1 MNTQDQ
7 RHGEQKDSHIQYLVI
22 NANIYCLTLQDASY
36 YTVVYIVILH
46 EEESIHYTYMCSYS
60 EYAFTIQYKRMN
72 ILYYQSSF
80 YEMFGLCVCIF
91 VWFCPKCRQLMLLFV
106 MYLLLESFM

>member
-7 RHGEQKDSHIQYLVI
+7 MHGEQKDSHIQYLVI

-36 YTVVYIVILH
+36 STVVYIVLLH
-46 EEESIHYTYMCSYS
+46 VEEFIHYIYMYSYS
-60 EYAFTIQYKRMN
+60 EYTFTIQYKRMN

-80 YEMFGLCVCIF
+80 YEMFGMCVSMYGF
-91 VWFCPKCRQLMLLFV
+91 V
-106 MYLLLESFM
+106 SSASS